1 METKL
6 IAAEIATAAG
16 VTTVITSSK
25 RPENICNIIE
35 YHRQTTSKNRS
46 GSATP
51 NEQESGQ
58 ASTVPTLNDALSPSR
73 MTRPPHT
80 VFTASSTPMRD
91 LKTWTGHTLYPS
103 GSVIID
109 AGAHHVLSRR
119 ESGGRLLAAGVLG
132 VIGAFAS
139 GQAVRIAVKK
149 QTDGASSEEADA
161 AAEAS
166 YAKALETR
174 PNSPTPG
181 HGSISS
187 VGEASNKTEDD
198 IVLVEK
204 GKEEITEEDIIEVG
218 RGLANYNSAQI
229 TRVKGLNRYG
239 QRMFHLINKIEI

>member
-25 RPENICNIIE
+25 RPENIFDIIE
-35 YHRQTTSKNRS
+35 YHRQTASKDRS
-46 GSATP
+46 GSGTPCDQESRQTSPVPNSSDILTP
-51 NEQESGQ
+51 NHM
-58 ASTVPTLNDALSPSR
+58 V
-73 MTRPPHT
+73 RPPHT
-80 VFTASSTPMRD
+80 IFTASSVPMRD
-91 LKTWTGHTLYPS
+91 LKTWTSHTLCPS

-109 AGAHHVLSRR
+109 PGAHHVLSRR

-139 GQAVRIAVKK
+139 GQAVRIVIKK
-149 QTDGASSEEADA
+149 RAEGVSSEDADA
-161 AAEAS
+161 AAQAS

-174 PNSPTPG
+174 PNTPTPAQ
-181 HGSISS
+181 GSFSS
-187 VGEASNKTEDD
+187 IGEPPTKAEDD

-204 GKEEITEEDIIEVG
+204 GKEDITEADVVEVG

-229 TRVKGLNRYG
+229 ARAKGLNR
-239 QRMFHLINKIEI
+239 